1 MENDM
6 VKNPNW
12 WEANQLVLLQ
22 AWMRIWTQN
31 YRQQIQLAVRERL
44 EPRDS
49 RLQIQRYNR

>member
-6 VKNPNW
+6 VKNSNW
-12 WEANQLVLLQ
+12 WDANQLALLQ

-31 YRQQIQLAVRERL
+31 YRQQIQLAVREQL
-44 EPRDS
+44 ELKAS

>member
-12 WEANQLVLLQ
+12 WEANQLALLQ

-31 YRQQIQLAVRERL
+31 YRQQIQLAVMERL
-44 EPRDS
+44 ELRDS

>member
-12 WEANQLVLLQ
+12 WEANQLALLQ
-22 AWMRIWTQN
+22 AWMRMHEN
-31 YRQQIQLAVRERL
+31 YRQQIQLAVMERL

>member
-12 WEANQLVLLQ
+12 WEANQLK

-31 YRQQIQLAVRERL
+31 YRQQILLAVMERL